1 MAGVSFFAY
10 ALAVFVAMLTGNIFA
25 MPFYYLAVNYLWI
38 GCMKMVQN
46 ISSLI
51 CYGVSDTWTSS
62 QTSRLSPLDYLI
74 RNLVMGVKYD
84 KDYVCRQSELRSV
97 AEKQL
102 QFMLWQQL

>member
-1 MAGVSFFAY
+1 
-10 ALAVFVAMLTGNIFA
+10 

-84 KDYVCRQSELRSV
+84 KDYVQAVGVTISGGKTVAVYAVAAVVITVLRTFYIKIVKS
-97 AEKQL
+97 KQPET
-102 QFMLWQQL
+102 